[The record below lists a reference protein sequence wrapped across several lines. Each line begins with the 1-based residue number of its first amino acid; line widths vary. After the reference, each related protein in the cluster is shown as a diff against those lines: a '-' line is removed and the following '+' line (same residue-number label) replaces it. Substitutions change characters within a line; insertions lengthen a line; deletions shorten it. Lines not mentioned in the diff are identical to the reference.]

1 MIYLTRKVEPNFVT
15 IVLQIQLFKIHKIQN
30 SISPCK
36 VEGVRDSVHKIIV
49 FNCRENGE
57 CMEIYLFCCGKLV
70 STPPPP
76 LDLTALCSTAARTS
90 HAALCSDLAA
100 DWTMERV
107 FMVKVGSKYDKSLD
121 GIMDIKRTKTSI
133 KHIQK
138 QNK

>member
-49 FNCRENGE
+49 LNCRGNWK
-57 CMEIYLFCCGKLV
+57 CGNIFILLRKLV

-76 LDLTALCSTAARTS
+76 LDPTALCSTAALQQELLMLHCVLTWLQIGQWREYLWLKLEVNTTKV
-90 HAALCSDLAA
+90 
-100 DWTMERV
+100 WME
-107 FMVKVGSKYDKSLD
+107 
-121 GIMDIKRTKTSI
+121 
-133 KHIQK
+133 
-138 QNK
+138 

>member
-49 FNCRENGE
+49 LNCRGNGK
-57 CMEIYLFCCGKLV
+57 CGNIFILLRKLV

-76 LDLTALCSTAARTS
+76 LDLTALCSTAALQQELLMLHCVLTWLQIGQWREYLWLKLEVNTTKV
-90 HAALCSDLAA
+90 
-100 DWTMERV
+100 WME
-107 FMVKVGSKYDKSLD
+107 
-121 GIMDIKRTKTSI
+121 
-133 KHIQK
+133 
-138 QNK
+138 

>member
-49 FNCRENGE
+49 FNCRGNGE
-57 CMEIYLFCCGKLV
+57 CVEIYLFCCGKLV

-76 LDLTALCSTAARTS
+76 LDLTALCSTAALQQELLMLHCVLTWLQIGQWREYLWLKLEVNT
-90 HAALCSDLAA
+90 
-100 DWTMERV
+100 T
-107 FMVKVGSKYDKSLD
+107 KVW
-121 GIMDIKRTKTSI
+121 MDNGHKE
-133 KHIQK
+133 
-138 QNK
+138 NKNFN

>member
-49 FNCRENGE
+49 LNWRGNGKSGN
-57 CMEIYLFCCGKLV
+57 IFILLRKLV

>member
-49 FNCRENGE
+49 FNSRGNGE
-57 CMEIYLFCCGKLV
+57 CVEIYLFCCGKLV

-76 LDLTALCSTAARTS
+76 LDLTALCSTAALQQELLMLHCVLTWLQIGQWREYLWLKLEVNTTKV
-90 HAALCSDLAA
+90 
-100 DWTMERV
+100 WME
-107 FMVKVGSKYDKSLD
+107 
-121 GIMDIKRTKTSI
+121 
-133 KHIQK
+133 
-138 QNK
+138 

>member
-49 FNCRENGE
+49 FNCKGNV
-57 CMEIYLFCCGKLV
+57 EIFIFCFGKLV

-76 LDLTALCSTAARTS
+76 LDLTALCSTAALQQELLMLHCVLTWLQIGQWREYLWLKLEVNTTKV
-90 HAALCSDLAA
+90 
-100 DWTMERV
+100 WME
-107 FMVKVGSKYDKSLD
+107 
-121 GIMDIKRTKTSI
+121 
-133 KHIQK
+133 
-138 QNK
+138 